1 MGVEG
6 WSADQRA
13 ADLRARGKSSAGAW
27 AAGAEGERRVAA
39 ALATLSADWLVLHDR
54 LLMPGLAESNIDHLL
69 VGPAG
74 VVLVDAK
81 NWAGH
86 LSEWQGSVFQR
97 SFAADGSRR
106 HRPRDREFA
115 VVRSMAVEI
124 ARRVN
129 ITVTAVIA
137 LAGSRAADFGEPR
150 VVHGVWVVPVDRL
163 ATWLRGRPSVA
174 MEDRARLDVQ
184 VRTEFPSTTT
194 DPALLLAIG
203 RELRPPHDLR
213 PAGARKRGHRPVGR
227 RPGARGVAAST
238 LTTRPAGRAP
248 RRSQGRV
255 RALIGLVLCVLLW
268 WTAANG
274 ALGSVLAAV
283 SSRLVAAGSPAPTTL
298 VDRLACSDV
307 DLKDLP
313 LDEGPRLTPKAR
325 GMGCEWSME
334 IEGRDVVVMRMIE
347 HTGATEQVH
356 PMFVAARDA
365 GRAEVVDTFGAGRRV
380 VGLWAVA
387 GTRVGPGQKSA
398 VATRSM
404 SVQVSYEAMGLSLKQ
419 GTSLARAVAA
429 RASAQHDPVPT
440 TSL

>member
-13 ADLRARGKSSAGAW
+13 ADLRARGKASAGAW
-27 AAGAEGERRVAA
+27 AAGADGERRVAA
-39 ALATLSADWLVLHDR
+39 ALALLSSDWLVLHDR
-54 LLMPGLAESNIDHLL
+54 LLMPGLAESNIDHLV

-86 LSEWQGSVFQR
+86 LSEWQGSVFQH
-97 SFAADGSRR
+97 SFTADGSRR

-115 VVRSMAVEI
+115 VVRAMAIEV
-124 ARRVN
+124 ARRVGV
-129 ITVTAVIA
+129 TVTAVIA
-137 LAGSRAADFGEPR
+137 LAGTRAADFGEPR

-163 ATWLRGRPSVA
+163 ASWLRRRPEMVI
-174 MEDRARLDVQ
+174 EDRARLDVQ

-194 DPALLLAIG
+194 DPALLVAIG
-203 RELRPPHDLR
+203 RELRDPRRVLPSSVPTAVHDSVKRR
-213 PAGARKRGHRPVGR
+213 PAPRRTAAHTVNR
-227 RPGARGVAAST
+227 RPPR
-238 LTTRPAGRAP
+238 RAP
-248 RRSQGRV
+248 RRSQGRG
-255 RALIGLVLCVLLW
+255 RAFLGLVMCGLVW

-274 ALGSVLAAV
+274 ALGSVVSAV
-283 SSRLVAAGSPAPTTL
+283 SSRLAAAAPSAATTP

-307 DLKDLP
+307 ALKDIP
-313 LDEGPRLTPKAR
+313 LKEGLRLTPRAR
-325 GMGCEWSME
+325 GMGCEWSMKDK
-334 IEGRDVVVMRMIE
+334 GRDVVVMQMIE
-347 HTGATEQVH
+347 HTGATERTH
-356 PMFVAARDA
+356 PMFVAAREA
-365 GRAEVVDTFGAGRRV
+365 GRAEVVNTFGAGRRV

-387 GTRVGPGQKSA
+387 GTRVGPGQTSP
-398 VATRSM
+398 VATRSV

-429 RASAQHDPVPT
+429 RASAQHDPVPR